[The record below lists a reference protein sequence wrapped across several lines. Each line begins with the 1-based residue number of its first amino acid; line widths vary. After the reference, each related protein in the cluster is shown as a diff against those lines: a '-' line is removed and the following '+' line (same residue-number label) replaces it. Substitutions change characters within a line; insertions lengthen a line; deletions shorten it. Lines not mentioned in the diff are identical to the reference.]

1 MQLPTPWRLGIAPWL
16 FSFAIL
22 LPVLQFVLGSQDSWP
37 TLGNGLQQTIQW
49 DHYSLVING
58 ERIFL
63 FGGEMHPFRVPVPE
77 VWEDVLQKI
86 KAAGM
91 RMVSIYTHW
100 GFHAPT
106 PGKVDFDTGAHNL
119 TRFLEMAR
127 DIGLYVLVR
136 PGPYING
143 ELNAGGMALW
153 ATTGAYG
160 DVRSN
165 GTAYTE
171 AWTPYQ
177 DGMAQLVKAFQLTEN
192 GTVIMYQIEN
202 EYANQWRDVG
212 AKTPNP
218 EAVSYMEKL
227 EENARRNG
235 IVVPTIHNAPG
246 QGGRS
251 WSRDY
256 DTGHAGGDVDI
267 YGLDSYPQ
275 CWSCVTEDCGTIKDF
290 AIADYWDHFQQVSP
304 RQPPMMPEFQGGAMN
319 PWDGP
324 AGGCKE
330 RTGPEFVNFY
340 YRDTIAQKV
349 TTLNLYMIYGG
360 TNWGWLAAPFIGTS
374 YDYSAAIAEDRSID
388 AKYYEIKNLG
398 LFTRV
403 AHELAFTERVGN
415 GTAYTNNT
423 AIFVTELRNTDTG
436 AAFYVLR
443 HAITSSTST
452 EYFML
457 YVNTSAGNFMVPQI
471 EGATVLSGYESRIT
485 AVDFHFGNNTLIYS
499 TAEVLTYA
507 IIDGHS
513 TLVLWVP
520 TGLSAEFYL
529 QGVVNGTISAHAG
542 AQGITFD
549 KRDKGVVVGF
559 TQPEGMFV
567 LDFDTGVRVVLVDRK
582 TAYKF
587 WAPALTKD
595 PKVPV
600 NQTALVIGPYLVRSA
615 ALDTDTICIFG
626 DSNGTTP
633 IPIQVFTTAAT
644 SKIRWNGKD
653 LATTRTAHGTLQ
665 ATILPPAAFTLPKLG
680 PWKSQ
685 DSLPERRPAYS
696 DSSLA
701 WADANHMTTPSATKG
716 TTPYLYADEYGFHTG
731 VRLWRGY
738 FASTAASIVTGAFV
752 SVQGGTAH
760 AWSAFLNGQL
770 VASFLGDASMPI
782 GNLTISFPSGA
793 LYDSDKDG
801 RENVLLV
808 MHDDTGHDE
817 LNAALNPRGIFNAT
831 LFGSGSGGARRQFSR
846 WKVAGTAGGAS
857 GVALDPVRTLYNEG
871 GLTAERLGWHLPG
884 FDDSLWPAGSP
895 REHSADAGVRFY
907 RTALD
912 LAVPDG
918 LDVSL
923 AFRFVTPP
931 SNSTAYRA
939 YLYVNGYQFGR
950 FYPAIASEDTFPVP
964 PGVLDYSGDNVVAV
978 AVWAQTELGAAVD
991 VELVLRYAVGS
1002 SFSTKFDGAY
1012 LRPGW
1017 GRERLLYA

>member
-1 MQLPTPWRLGIAPWL
+1 MAPWL
-16 FSFAIL
+16 CSFAIL

-37 TLGNGLQQTIQW
+37 ILGNGLQQTIQW
-49 DHYSLVING
+49 DHYSLIING

-77 VWEDVLQKI
+77 VWEDVLQNI
-86 KAAGM
+86 KATGM

-119 TRFLEMAR
+119 TRFLEIAR
-127 DIGLYVLVR
+127 DVGLY
-136 PGPYING
+136 
-143 ELNAGGMALW
+143 LNAGGMALW

-165 GTAYTE
+165 ETAYTE

-177 DGMAQLVKAFQLTEN
+177 DGMARLVKPFQITEN

-235 IVVPTIHNAPG
+235 IVVPMIHNTPG

-256 DTGHAGGDVDI
+256 DTVRARGDVDI

-275 CWSCVTEDCGTIKDF
+275 CWSCVTQDCGTIKDF

-330 RTGPEFVNFY
+330 RTGPEFVNLY
-340 YRDTIAQKV
+340 YRDAIAQKV
-349 TTLNLYMIYGG
+349 TTLNLYMMYGG

-388 AKYYEIKNLG
+388 AKYYKIKNLG

-403 AHELAFTERVGN
+403 ANELALTERVGN

-443 HAITSSTST
+443 HDITSSASA

-457 YVNTSAGNFMVPQI
+457 RVNTSAGNFTVPQI
-471 EGATVLSGYESRIT
+471 QGATVLSGHESRIT
-485 AVDFHFGNNTLIYS
+485 VVDFNFGNNTLTYS

-507 IIDGHS
+507 IIDGRA
-513 TLVLWVP
+513 TFVLWVP

-529 QGVVNGTISAHAG
+529 QGVANVTVSAHAG

-549 KRDKGVVVGF
+549 KRDEGVVAGF
-559 TQPEGMFV
+559 TQPEGMSV
-567 LDFDTGVRVVLVDRK
+567 LDFDTG
-582 TAYKF
+582 
-587 WAPALTKD
+587 APALTRD
-595 PKVPV
+595 PGVPV

-615 ALDTDTICIFG
+615 SLESDTIRIFG

-633 IPIQVFTTAAT
+633 IEVFTTAAT
-644 SKIRWNGKD
+644 SKIQWNGKD
-653 LATTRTAHGTLQ
+653 LATTRTGHGTLQ
-665 ATILPPAAFTLPKLG
+665 ATIPPPAAFALPKLG

-685 DSLPERRPAYS
+685 DGLPERRPDYS

-701 WADANHMTTPSATKG
+701 WVHANHTTTHSATKG

-738 FASTAASIVTGAFV
+738 FASTAASNVTGAFV

-760 AWSAFLNGQL
+760 AWSAFLNGQP

-782 GNLTISFPSGA
+782 GNMTISFPSGA
-793 LYDSDKDG
+793 LHDGDEDG

-817 LNAALNPRGIFNAT
+817 LKAALNPRGILNAT
-831 LFGSGSGGARRQFSR
+831 LLGSDSGGARPQFGR
-846 WKVAGTAGGAS
+846 WKVAGTAGGA
-857 GVALDPVRTLYNEG
+857 ALDPVRTLYNEG
-871 GLTAERLGWHLPG
+871 GLAAERLGWHLPG
-884 FDDSLWPAGSP
+884 FDDSRWPAGSP
-895 REHSADAGVRFY
+895 REHSGDVGVRFY
-907 RTALD
+907 RTVLE

-923 AFRFVTPP
+923 AFRFVAPP
-931 SNSTAYRA
+931 SNFTAYRA

-950 FYPAIASEDTFPVP
+950 FYPAVASEDTFPVP

-978 AVWAQTELGAAVD
+978 AVWAQTKLGAAVD

-1012 LRPGW
+1012 LRPSW
-1017 GRERLLYA
+1017 RPERLLYA